1 MIDFACRNLILFF
14 KDKSTV
20 LLSFL
25 AEFIIIGLYFLFIR
39 SNLLAGFSSLPDAGL
54 LLDIWMIAG
63 ILGTASVTIPL
74 GAYAIMVEDKA
85 RSISRDFNV
94 SPVRSFS
101 LSCGYLAGA
110 AVISL
115 LLSTLL
121 LLLSE
126 AYLYQRYGV
135 RLGARQIP
143 SLLFLLPFT
152 TLSNAA
158 LVMLPVSCLRSSSS
172 LAACCTVVGA
182 LIGFL
187 TGIYLPLGA
196 LPEKIQ
202 WIVKGFPPSHSTA
215 LFRQV
220 LLKPFLSQ
228 SFADPG
234 ALQQFELYMGV
245 RFSRSG
251 SILPESSS
259 LLLLLCTTTACL
271 LLLFCGHSS
280 SG

>member
-1 MIDFACRNLILFF
+1 MIDFARRNLILFF

-39 SNLLAGFSSLPDAGL
+39 SNLLAEFSQLPDAGL
-54 LLDIWMIAG
+54 LLDVWMIAG
-63 ILGTASVTIPL
+63 ILGTASVTLPM
-74 GAYAIMVEDKA
+74 GAYAILVEDKA
-85 RSISRDFNV
+85 RCISRDFNV
-94 SPVRSFS
+94 SPVRRIS
-101 LSCGYLAGA
+101 LTCGYLAGA
-110 AVISL
+110 ASVSL
-115 LLSTLL
+115 LLSSLL

-135 RLGARQIP
+135 RLGACRLP
-143 SLLFLLPFT
+143 SLYFLLLFT

-158 LVMLPVSCLRSSSS
+158 LVMLPISCLHSSSS
-172 LAACCTVVGA
+172 LAACCTVAGA

-196 LPEKIQ
+196 LSEKIR
-202 WIVKGFPPSHSTA
+202 WIVLCFPPSHSTA
-215 LFRQV
+215 LFRQL

-245 RFSRSG
+245 RFSRNG

-271 LLLFCGHSS
+271 LLLFRGHSA